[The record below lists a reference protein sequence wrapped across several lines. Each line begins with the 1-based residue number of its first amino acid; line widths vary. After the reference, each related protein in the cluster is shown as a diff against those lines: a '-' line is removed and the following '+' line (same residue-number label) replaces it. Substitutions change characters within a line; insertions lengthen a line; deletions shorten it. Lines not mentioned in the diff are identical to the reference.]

1 MQVDNRGMT
10 VSLSHYQ
17 CNQKLIYLLNLY
29 CLLCYATPSCS
40 SVVFPV
46 MENTRQKFA
55 ARLRSTLEQAGYE
68 AKPAV
73 LEREFNLRYWG
84 KPVTLH
90 GVRRWLKGEAL
101 PTEDKLLV
109 LAQWLRVDPRT
120 LRFGEE
126 VPEQIR
132 RQQQLY
138 ESVPHQEREAIE
150 AFLTLSPARRRLI
163 REVIMNFALAEQA
176 QACVAPD
183 TPDE

>member
-1 MQVDNRGMT
+1 
-10 VSLSHYQ
+10 
-17 CNQKLIYLLNLY
+17 
-29 CLLCYATPSCS
+29 
-40 SVVFPV
+40 

-90 GVRRWLKGEAL
+90 GVRRWLKGETL

-126 VPEQIR
+126 ISHQITG
-132 RQQQLY
+132 QNDLY
-138 ESVPHQEREAIE
+138 QSLPHQERETID
-150 AFLTLSPARRRLI
+150 AFLQLSPSRRRLA
-163 REVIMNFALAEQA
+163 REVIMAFA
-176 QACVAPD
+176 QAERGQDEDTGEQRPADEGSPD
-183 TPDE
+183 CPHGEAD